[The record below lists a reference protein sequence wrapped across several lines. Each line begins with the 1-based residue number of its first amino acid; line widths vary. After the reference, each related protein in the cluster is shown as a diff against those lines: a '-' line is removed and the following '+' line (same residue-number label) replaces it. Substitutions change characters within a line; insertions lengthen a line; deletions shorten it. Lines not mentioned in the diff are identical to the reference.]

1 MNNNNFLN
9 HTYLRCAYL
18 QFDLDLGAVNNAQG
32 ETQRLSPINLKVLA
46 YLLSRPNEVISRTEL
61 FDTVWPNQIVSDD
74 VLTRAISDIR
84 TQLAKLDDSTKF
96 IETLPKRGY
105 RWAIEVVPIS
115 GRAEA
120 ALSSPNASQSLSV
133 TAQPA
138 RLVVRRFTNAML
150 YGGAALLLAVAIMW
164 LAGQSM
170 ATQINLAVL
179 PAIYE
184 RPQTEAAAKMLDEA
198 LLVVLR
204 KNSHIKLLS
213 QSAIISRPQNPFP
226 YFFNQFDARWV
237 LESRVSD
244 FDGFNN
250 VELSLV
256 DARTGLELRNIH
268 FTAAN
273 NTELMAKLARQLE
286 TDLLIDTVSY

>member
-9 HTYLRCAYL
+9 HTYLRCADL

-120 ALSSPNASQSLSV
+120 ALSSPNVSQSLSV

-170 ATQINLAVL
+170 ETQINLAVL
-179 PAIYE
+179 PAVYE

-204 KNSHIKLLS
+204 KKSHIKLLS

-256 DARTGLELRNIH
+256 DARTGLELHNIN

-286 TDLLIDTVSY
+286 TDLLVDTVSY